1 MGKRV
6 RSSREEHPPTNRVAW
21 QTGGSH
27 LQSPAVSH
35 VINIIDLDFAYGE
48 QLVLKQ
54 INLPVE
60 QGSVLGIIGPN
71 GGGKTTLLQLLLGQ
85 FAPTRGAIT
94 VDGLSPR
101 HAVKRGSVI
110 GYLPQ
115 SYSVPGD
122 FPIDVRQVVRLG
134 LVAKTGML
142 RAHSAADLQFV
153 EWLMQRVGVHE
164 LAGRAIGTLSGG
176 QRQRVMI
183 ARALAAKP
191 KVLLLDEPTTGIDRA
206 GQQRFIE
213 FIQDLRK
220 ELGLTVVLVSHDLST
235 VSAIADRIACLNVT
249 LHYHDVPERLEPD
262 MIHRV
267 FACAVEAGK
276 VDVTDVG
283 VRRRAEL
290 S

>member
-1 MGKRV
+1 M
-6 RSSREEHPPTNRVAW
+6 SNACP
-21 QTGGSH
+21 GSTIASLVGH
-27 LQSPAVSH
+27 LV
-35 VINIIDLDFAYGE
+35 NIIDLDFAYGQ

-85 FAPTRGAIT
+85 FSPTRGAIT

-101 HAVKRGSVI
+101 DAVKRGHLI

-115 SYSVPGD
+115 SYAVPAD

-153 EWLMQRVGVHE
+153 EWLMQRVGISE
-164 LAGRAIGTLSGG
+164 LADRALGTLSGG

-183 ARALAAKP
+183 ARALASKP
-191 KVLLLDEPTTGIDRA
+191 KLLLLDEPTTGIDRA

-213 FIQDLRK
+213 FIQDLRT
-220 ELGLTVVLVSHDLST
+220 ELDLTVILVSHDLAT

-262 MIHRV
+262 VIHRV

-276 VDVTDVG
+276 VDVESVG
-283 VRRRAEL
+283 VRRGAGRL

>member
-1 MGKRV
+1 VPSECLG
-6 RSSREEHPPTNRVAW
+6 
-21 QTGGSH
+21 
-27 LQSPAVSH
+27 PAVGVSNVCPASTIASAVAH
-35 VINIIDLDFAYGE
+35 LVKIIDLDFAYGE

-54 INLPVE
+54 INLPVD

-85 FAPTRGAIT
+85 FTPTRGAIT
-94 VDGLSPR
+94 VDGLAPR
-101 HAVKRGSVI
+101 EAVKRGSVI

-115 SYSVPGD
+115 SYAVPAD

-153 EWLMQRVGVHE
+153 EWLMQRVGVIE
-164 LAGRAIGTLSGG
+164 LADRAVGSLSGG

-183 ARALAAKP
+183 SRALASKP
-191 KVLLLDEPTTGIDRA
+191 KLLLLDEPTTGIDRS
-206 GQQRFIE
+206 GQERFIE
-213 FIQDLRK
+213 FIRDLQK
-220 ELGLTVVLVSHDLST
+220 ELGLTVILVSHDLAT

-262 MIHRV
+262 VIHRV

-276 VDVTDVG
+276 VEVESVG
-283 VRRRAEL
+283 IRKMGGRL

>member
-1 MGKRV
+1 M
-6 RSSREEHPPTNRVAW
+6 P
-21 QTGGSH
+21 H
-27 LQSPAVSH
+27 LV
-35 VINIIDLDFAYGE
+35 NIIDLDFAYGE

-60 QGSVLGIIGPN
+60 HGSVLGIIGPN

-85 FAPTRGAIT
+85 FRPTRGAVV
-94 VDGLSPR
+94 VDGLAPAE
-101 HAVKRGSVI
+101 AVKRGGVI

-115 SYSVPGD
+115 SYAVPAD
-122 FPIDVRQVVRLG
+122 FPIDVRNVVRLG
-134 LVAKTGML
+134 LVGKTGML
-142 RAHSAADLQFV
+142 RSHSAADLQFV
-153 EWLMQRVGVHE
+153 EWLMQRVGIVE
-164 LAGRAIGTLSGG
+164 LAERPIGTLSGG

-183 ARALAAKP
+183 ARALAARP

-213 FIQDLRK
+213 FIHDLRS
-220 ELGLTVVLVSHDLST
+220 ELGLTVVLVSHDLAT

-276 VDVTDVG
+276 VDVGEVT
-283 VRRRAEL
+283 VRRGGTPGL

>member
-1 MGKRV
+1 
-6 RSSREEHPPTNRVAW
+6 VA
-21 QTGGSH
+21 H
-27 LQSPAVSH
+27 LV
-35 VINIIDLDFAYGE
+35 NIIDLDFAYGE

-94 VDGLSPR
+94 VEGLSPR
-101 HAVKRGSVI
+101 DAVKRGNVI

-115 SYSVPGD
+115 SYAVPGD
-122 FPIDVRQVVRLG
+122 FPIDVRHVVRLG

-164 LAGRAIGTLSGG
+164 LAGRAVGTLSGG
-176 QRQRVMI
+176 QRQRMMI

-191 KVLLLDEPTTGIDRA
+191 KLLLLDEPTTGIDRA

-262 MIHRV
+262 VIHRV

-283 VRRRAEL
+283 VRRQTPRL